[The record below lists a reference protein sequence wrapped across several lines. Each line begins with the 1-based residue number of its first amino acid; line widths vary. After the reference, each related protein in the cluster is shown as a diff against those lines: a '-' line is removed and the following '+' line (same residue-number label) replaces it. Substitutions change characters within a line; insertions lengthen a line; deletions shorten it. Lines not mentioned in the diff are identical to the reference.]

1 MSLRVHIYKGNK
13 VFFFKGQPSG
23 TKFNEDPFDRNPK
36 DIPKQNKRSRRDDTS
51 SIQYMANKDIK
62 GRRICKGVTGG
73 KEKGHLRKPLQP
85 KGNSSATIYWDGV
98 FCRF

>member
-1 MSLRVHIYKGNK
+1 MF
-13 VFFFKGQPSG
+13 FFFKGQPSG

-62 GRRICKGVTGG
+62 GR
-73 KEKGHLRKPLQP
+73 
-85 KGNSSATIYWDGV
+85 
-98 FCRF
+98 